1 MNKLIAIWVSL
12 ILSGLWLANLSITH
26 AQTPDNEVIST
37 VDNVDITV
45 TSFQDRYRVEKW
57 LFAFQVQRALVL
69 SDGNTQQA
77 SMLLTHLPIP
87 QHYTNRPDTRP
98 DDALLFLEDE
108 EAFALPILENL
119 EAQALLEQL
128 AIEQGIVVNDADV
141 QAVLDEFMLNW
152 SGVDLIDNLSE
163 DDKQQLLTEF
173 RIEFYES
180 ALQNVGADQSAVDD
194 MFYHRAL
201 RSKFRADIGASIP
214 TETIWIE
221 SRHIQ
226 ITPDSVQIF
235 DRAIFDPAIC
245 QTEAWQA
252 AKLEADEVYN
262 QLQSGAS
269 FADLAQAV
277 SDDTGSGSAGGALGW
292 AEAEVYVRP
301 FADAVISVEIDA
313 ITEPVCSEF
322 GWHIIDVLNRELR
335 PVQDTILLSRQEEI
349 YQQWEH
355 TSLRD
360 ADVHRINNWFDYIPA
375 DPSYEDIWDAM
386 FAGLV
391 P

>member
-45 TSFQDRYRVEKW
+45 TSFQDQYRVEKW

-77 SMLLTHLPIP
+77 SMILTHLPIP
-87 QHYTNRPDTRP
+87 QHYTNRP

-141 QAVLDEFMLNW
+141 QAILDEFILNW
-152 SGVDLIDNLSE
+152 SGVDLMDNLSE
-163 DDKQQLLTEF
+163 DDKQQALAEF
-173 RIEFYES
+173 RSEFYES
-180 ALQNVGADQSAVDD
+180 ALQNVGTDQSAVDD
-194 MFYHRAL
+194 MFFYRAL
-201 RSKFRADIGASIP
+201 RSKFRATVGVSIP
-214 TETIWIE
+214 TETIWAE
-221 SRHIQ
+221 SRHILL
-226 ITPDSVQIF
+226 TPDSVQILN
-235 DRAIFDPAIC
+235 RTIFDPEIC

-277 SDDTGSGSAGGALGW
+277 SDDTGSRDAGGTLGW
-292 AEAEVYVRP
+292 AEAEYVYIKP
-301 FADAVISVEIDA
+301 FADAIISAEIDA
-313 ITEPVCSEF
+313 ITEPVCSVF
-322 GWHIIDVLNRELR
+322 GWHIINVLNRELR

-355 TSLRD
+355 TGLRD
-360 ADVHRINNWFDYIPA
+360 ADVHRINNWFDYVPA
-375 DPSYEDIWDAM
+375 DPSYEDMWDAM